1 MEALFNSV
9 INSSVTVTSFL
20 ICSAA
25 SIVLGIITAL
35 CYTRVSERYTGSFVT
50 TLALLPA
57 IIQVVIMMV
66 NGNIGTGVAV
76 AGAFSL
82 VRFRSLPGTAREIG
96 FIFIS
101 LAAGLS
107 LGMGYIAYG
116 VIFTLLLCLTA
127 IILKAVSFGEK
138 ASKDKKILT
147 VVIPESLDYTTVFD
161 DEFSTYLKRYALV
174 SVKTTNM
181 GSLFKL
187 KYEIVLSSPHKEK
200 EFIDA
205 LRCKNGNLEIM
216 CSTELLN
223 QEIL

>member
-1 MEALFNSV
+1 MEALFDSV
-9 INSSVTVTSFL
+9 IKTDVTVTSFMLCTAFSIASGLL
-20 ICSAA
+20 I
-25 SIVLGIITAL
+25 AL
-35 CYTRVSERYTGSFVT
+35 CYTKVSSRYTGSFVT

-82 VRFRSLPGTAREIG
+82 VRFRSIPGTAREIG

-101 LAAGLS
+101 LATGLA

-116 VIFTLLLCLTA
+116 LVFTVLLSATA
-127 IILKAVSFGEK
+127 LILKAISFGEK
-138 ASKDKKILT
+138 GMKNKKLLT
-147 VVIPESLDYTTVFD
+147 IVVPESLNYSTAFD
-161 DEFSTYLKRYALV
+161 KEFSEYLQKHELIN
-174 SVKTTNM
+174 VKTTNM

-187 KYEIVLSSPHKEK
+187 KYEIILSSPEKEK

-205 LRCKNGNLEIM
+205 LRCKNGNLEII
-216 CSTELLN
+216 CSSELLN

>member
-9 INSSVTVTSFL
+9 IKTDVTVTSFIL
-20 ICSAA
+20 CTAF
-25 SIVLGIITAL
+25 SIVSGLLIAL
-35 CYTRVSERYTGSFVT
+35 CYTRVSSRYTGSFVT

-82 VRFRSLPGTAREIG
+82 VRFRSIPGTAREIG

-101 LAAGLS
+101 LAAGLA
-107 LGMGYIAYG
+107 LGMGYIGYG
-116 VIFTLLLCLTA
+116 LVFTVLLCITA

-138 ASKDKKILT
+138 SLRNKKLLT
-147 VVIPESLDYTTVFD
+147 VVVPESLNYNTAFD
-161 DEFSTYLKRYALV
+161 EELNRYLKKHELV

-187 KYEIVLSSPHKEK
+187 KYEIVLSSPEKEK
-200 EFIDA
+200 EFIDS
-205 LRCKNGNLEIM
+205 LRCKNGNLEII

>member
-1 MEALFNSV
+1 METLFNSV
-9 INSSVTVTSFL
+9 IDSSVTVTSFL
-20 ICSAA
+20 ICTAA
-25 SIVLGIITAL
+25 SIVSGLIISL
-35 CYTRVSERYTGSFVT
+35 CYTRVSDRYTGSFVT
-50 TLALLPA
+50 TLAILPA

-82 VRFRSLPGTAREIG
+82 VRFRSIPGTAKEIG

-116 VIFTLLLCLTA
+116 VLFTLILCFTA
-127 IILKAVSFGEK
+127 VILKALAFGEK
-138 ASKDKKILT
+138 AGRGKKLLT
-147 VVIPESLDYTTVFD
+147 VVIPESLDYTSVFD
-161 DEFSTYLKRYALV
+161 NEFSEYLKKYELR

-187 KYEIVLSSPHKEK
+187 KYEIVLNSDKKEK

-205 LRCKNGNLEIM
+205 LRCKNGNLEII
-216 CSTELLN
+216 CSTELVN
-223 QEIL
+223 NEIL

>member
-1 MEALFNSV
+1 METLFNSV
-9 INSSVTVTSFL
+9 IDSSVTVSSFL
-20 ICSAA
+20 ICTAA
-25 SIVLGIITAL
+25 SIISGLIISL
-35 CYTRVSERYTGSFVT
+35 CYTKVSDRYTGSFVT

-82 VRFRSLPGTAREIG
+82 VRFRSIPGTAKEIG

-116 VIFTLLLCLTA
+116 MLFTLILSLTA
-127 IILKAVSFGEK
+127 VILKAVSFGEK
-138 ASKDKKILT
+138 AGKGKKLLT
-147 VVIPESLDYTTVFD
+147 VVIPESLDYTSVFD
-161 DEFSTYLKRYALV
+161 DEFSRYLKKYELR

-187 KYEIVLSSPHKEK
+187 KYEIVLNSDKKEK

-205 LRCKNGNLEIM
+205 LRCKNGNLEII

-223 QEIL
+223 NEIL